1 MLRRHYL
8 ISVVISSLPGK
19 TIINHRTKDS
29 RLVQFN
35 ESGHGL
41 NIEEKDKTN
50 EELMKFIG

>member
-1 MLRRHYL
+1 MNKE
-8 ISVVISSLPGK
+8 IKG
-19 TIINHRTKDS
+19 S
-29 RLVQFN
+29 RLIEFN